1 MFIFSRAFEW
11 TWRESFPR
19 KSDQQ
24 PYISNWIFKQIKTKK
39 KNEMNK
45 YAIAAVALIN
55 ATSAVKVNF
64 AGGIWN
70 NNTDQVSDA

>member
-1 MFIFSRAFEW
+1 
-11 TWRESFPR
+11 
-19 KSDQQ
+19 
-24 PYISNWIFKQIKTKK
+24 
-39 KNEMNK
+39 MNK